1 MIFPITTPL
10 FPLSDMGS
18 VPTPDPDPDRGGRGS
33 GTAENRGGGACPGF
47 SVRPS
52 TLFLE
57 ALAARCPQLFR
68 PPNRAVP
75 TARRSAVTH
84 APPIAAGGAARTAQ
98 SSAAVSQ
105 GVSRPRF
112 GLDMMA
118 SAGAGAPWA
127 EVTRPLVAAS
137 SHTRRTAWGQVSA
150 SLAMSGRLVPRAS
163 GRCAHKQ
170 LLDPDRGAPSPPGCR
185 VVAQHD
191 KNRNADRNAR
201 PTALPP
207 RQASP
212 WVPLRRA
219 P

>member
-1 MIFPITTPL
+1 
-10 FPLSDMGS
+10 MGS

-33 GTAENRGGGACPGF
+33 GSAENRGGGACPGF

-84 APPIAAGGAARTAQ
+84 APPIAAGGPPARP
-98 SSAAVSQ
+98 
-105 GVSRPRF
+105 SRVLRFLRASHARF
-112 GLDMMA
+112 GLDLMA

-137 SHTRRTAWGQVSA
+137 SHTRRTAWG
-150 SLAMSGRLVPRAS
+150 RY
-163 GRCAHKQ
+163 
-170 LLDPDRGAPSPPGCR
+170 
-185 VVAQHD
+185 
-191 KNRNADRNAR
+191 
-201 PTALPP
+201 LPP
-207 RQASP
+207 WRCQNDRCPVHPGGARTSSSLIRTGARRP
-212 WVPLRRA
+212 RRA
-219 P
+219 AESLPSMTKTATLTATRGPPRSHPVKLPLGCPSVAPLVSWPKAARRGNG

>member
-1 MIFPITTPL
+1 
-10 FPLSDMGS
+10 MGS
-18 VPTPDPDPDRGGRGS
+18 VLTPDPDPDRGGRGS
-33 GTAENRGGGACPGF
+33 GSAENRGGGACPGF

-84 APPIAAGGAARTAQ
+84 APPIAAGGPPARP
-98 SSAAVSQ
+98 
-105 GVSRPRF
+105 SRVLRFLRASHARF
-112 GLDMMA
+112 GLDLMA

-137 SHTRRTAWGQVSA
+137 SHTRRTAWGRSA
-150 SLAMSGRLVPRAS
+150 SLRPGGRPHGPVECCGFSGRLTPGSGSHLWSLPRPTR
-163 GRCAHKQ
+163 GEQ
-170 LLDPDRGAPSPPGCR
+170 LGAGICLPGNVRTIGAPCIR
-185 VVAQHD
+185 AV
-191 KNRNADRNAR
+191 RAR
-201 PTALPP
+201 A
-207 RQASP
+207 
-212 WVPLRRA
+212 A